1 MTFNFDII
9 YQARMDYA
17 QKDGVD
23 QPATVFTSFA
33 AQQKSSG
40 GRSVDTSDTIEF
52 RLNGASL
59 GSSYIQSNRILW
71 NLQNL

>member
-1 MTFNFDII
+1 
-9 YQARMDYA
+9 MDYA

-23 QPATVFTSFA
+23 QPATVFASFA

-40 GRSVDTSDTIEF
+40 GSVDTSDIIEF

-59 GSSYIQSNRILW
+59 GFVMLSVFDIDV
-71 NLQNL
+71 